1 MLKFIKALSVVTCA
15 LLFHANAQ
23 ATDILIDDFSTAQD
37 AVSDNRWDGDPLGAA
52 AQSNYGGASIVGGY
66 RDIYVE
72 EVEYDLQGDDSSGV
86 TSFVENGRFKA
97 ELGDNVKAFVAVT
110 YDGGNDV
117 GLDWDKTIADD
128 GTGVDTG
135 GLGGKDWTGT
145 TSFLFEDVSNDA
157 VAPSILNIW
166 TNDFGTGYIK
176 HTLDFFT
183 FDPDLYPDFYDAY
196 IPIVGFTNAE
206 TINWADVGAF
216 QAIFNIN
223 SDGGG
228 TLRDVDLSLSRAT
241 SVMVPE
247 PAALSVFG
255 AGVLMMGFVGY
266 RRRKNQ

>member
-1 MLKFIKALSVVTCA
+1 MLKFIKALSVVACG
-15 LLFHANAQ
+15 LLFHVNAQ

-37 AVSDNRWDGDPLGAA
+37 AVSDNRWGPGEEEGAS
-52 AQSNYGGASIVGGY
+52 AQSEDGGESIVGGY

-72 EVEYDLQGDDSSGV
+72 ETAYLTDDSSGV

-117 GLDWDKTIADD
+117 GLDWNKTIADD

-145 TSFLFEDVSNDA
+145 TGFLFEDVSNDA
-157 VAPSILNIW
+157 IAPVQLIVW
-166 TNDFGTGYIK
+166 TNDFGTGYKK
-176 HTLDFFT
+176 HILDFFT
-183 FDPDLYPDFYDAY
+183 FDPDLYPDFYDAF
-196 IPIVGFTNAE
+196 IPIVGFTDAG
-206 TINWADVGAF
+206 TLNWADVGAF
-216 QAIFNIN
+216 QAIFNLD
-223 SDGGG
+223 STGGG

-241 SVMVPE
+241 SSVQVPE
-247 PAALSVFG
+247 PAALSIFG
-255 AGVLMMGFVGY
+255 AGVLMLGFVGY